1 MSTNTPSIEAAF
13 QVVEALRQ
21 KPNGMT
27 ALELIDLLQ
36 IPRSSFFNLIQTL
49 RKLGYVEQHQR
60 RGNYYAGTKLLSWM
74 NATEPLIHE
83 WRYAFEQEAEYFPL
97 DESLALAFSHNQD
110 ALIVAHRNSHKQVCL
125 VYTNGQILCN
135 GASAAPILLSTQ
147 PPETIRL
154 NGYAL
159 YENDEMIEIG
169 MPICRDGIHVS
180 AVLVLGMPRFRFDQN
195 QQQRVL
201 GLLREMAARLSY
213 RLGARYY
220 TPFQQADEYK
230 FTNETPLMNEEISQ
244 FLNAP
249 LVARLA
255 CLTPSG
261 KPHVVPVW
269 QKWDGTAFYVVAW
282 QGSQWAEYV
291 QRHPEVSL
299 TIDEPWLPMRR
310 VVARGLALPINEM
323 DFPGGVI
330 ALVKT
335 LQKRYLGSEFR
346 ANPEDNWYAFRIE
359 PHTLRG
365 WKGLPI
371 AS

>member
-1 MSTNTPSIEAAF
+1 MSSNAPSIESAF

-27 ALELIDLLQ
+27 AAELIEQLQ

-83 WRYAFEQEAEYFPL
+83 WRFAFEQEAEHFPL
-97 DESLALAFSHNQD
+97 DESLALAFSHNQN
-110 ALIVAHRNSHKQVCL
+110 AVIVTYRNSHKQVCV
-125 VYTNGQILCN
+125 VYTNGQILFN
-135 GASAAPILLSTQ
+135 DASAAPILLSSQ
-147 PPETIRL
+147 PPQIIRL

-159 YENDEMIEIG
+159 YEHEEIIEIG

-180 AVLVLGMPRFRFDQN
+180 AVLVLGIPRFRFDQN
-195 QQQRVL
+195 QQQSIMRP
-201 GLLREMAARLSY
+201 LRDMAARLSY

-220 TPFQQADEYK
+220 TPFQQTDEYK
-230 FTNETPLMNEEISQ
+230 FSHEAPLLDEEISQ
-244 FLNAP
+244 LLAAP

-269 QKWDGTAFYVVAW
+269 QKWDGDAFYIVAW
-282 QGSQWAEYV
+282 QGSQWADYV
-291 QRHPEVSL
+291 QQHPEVSL

-310 VVARGLALPINEM
+310 VVARGLALPIS
-323 DFPGGVI
+323 DRDYPGGVST
-330 ALVKT
+330 LVKL

-346 ANPEDNWYAFRIE
+346 AHPNEGWYAFRIE

>member
-1 MSTNTPSIEAAF
+1 MTNNTPSIEAAF
-13 QVVEALRQ
+13 QIVEALRQ

-27 ALELIDLLQ
+27 APELMEILQ
-36 IPRSSFFNLIQTL
+36 IPRSSFFNLMQTL

-60 RGNYYAGTKLLSWM
+60 RGNYYAGTKLLTWM
-74 NATEPLIHE
+74 TATEPLIQE
-83 WRYAFEQEAEYFPL
+83 WRYAFEQEAEHFPIN
-97 DESLALAFSHNQD
+97 ESLALAFSHNQD
-110 ALIVAHRNSHKQVCL
+110 ALILAHRNSHKPVCL
-125 VYTNGQILCN
+125 VYTNGQILSS
-135 GASAAPILLSTQ
+135 GTSAAPLLLSAQ

-159 YENDEMIEIG
+159 YDNDEMIEIG
-169 MPICRDGIHVS
+169 MPVCRDGIHVS
-180 AVLVLGMPRFRFDQN
+180 AVLILGMPRFRYDQK
-195 QQQRVL
+195 QQHKLLQP
-201 GLLREMAARLSY
+201 LREMAARLSY

-220 TPFQQADEYK
+220 TPFQQANEYK
-230 FTNETPLMNEEISQ
+230 FTNETPLLDEEISQ
-244 FLNAP
+244 FLDAP

-255 CLTPSG
+255 CLTPAG

-269 QKWDGTAFYVVAW
+269 QTWDGNAFYVAAW

-291 QRHPEVSL
+291 QHHPEVSL

-310 VVARGLALPINEM
+310 IVARGSAMPISDQ

-330 ALVKT
+330 ALVKL

-346 ANPEDNWYAFRIE
+346 SSPKDGWYAFRIE

-371 AS
+371 AA